1 MKEGET
7 RLIRLARRF
16 DGCRYRCKEALNRI
30 IDDDDDDDD
39 DDNDDEDVYRVTW
52 TGTVHGYRFTFIT

>member
-39 DDNDDEDVYRVTW
+39 ADDDDDVYRVTR
-52 TGTVHGYRFTFIT
+52 TRTVYGYRFTFIT

>member
-1 MKEGET
+1 MKEEER

-30 IDDDDDDDD
+30 IADD
-39 DDNDDEDVYRVTW
+39 DVYRMTEDALLSHV
-52 TGTVHGYRFTFIT
+52 FFE